1 VRFRRVVPGVVVLA
15 GLAALAAFQSV
26 TAHAA
31 ATPGLP
37 VTNVYQV
44 VADTAHDHLFISQGT
59 AGTDDPM
66 LVTDLN
72 GDPITTIGAAVQ
84 GLALSA
90 DGKTLYAG
98 NGNAVTAISTT
109 TLKQA
114 ASYSLPSGA
123 RAIDVAV
130 QDGQLWVTYQNTNSV
145 DAGQIGEIDLA
156 SGSATWNAVPGNWPT
171 FPPEIALGPSG
182 TGLLVTASVGLEPQT
197 VATYD
202 VSNPAAVSL
211 VDSTTSLACGDSH
224 GLPVLPGGTTFLCDG
239 FPYSTATLAPQNS
252 SGTFYGGSAAVA
264 PDGAIAVG
272 GGGSAENLLVYPS
285 GGTTP
290 SASYYQWSGIPLP
303 SSFILNSSFPV
314 SFAWSADSQRLFTV
328 VESVSNDGSPVFT
341 ALSLY
346 PFKKVPA
353 DLTLTSTA
361 TTVGYDASAVITPHL
376 GVTDTNRSVSVYETI
391 AGEPRQLIWSGAAD
405 PGSVTFSPSF
415 KRNTT
420 FTAVFSGDA
429 RYLPTTVT
437 RAIKVDVTVAAALRG
452 YYKSAKVS
460 GTAYRVYHHTGTVKD
475 AVTVTPDK
483 RGECVRL
490 LVQKYSRG
498 SWRADLT
505 TSCGALSKS
514 SQVTMARKLSSTGR
528 FRVRADFIHG
538 ARDIANVS
546 TAGSWLYYE
555 VTK

>member
-31 ATPGLP
+31 ATAGLP
-37 VTNVYQV
+37 LTSVFQV
-44 VADTAHDHLFISQGT
+44 VADTAHGHLFISQGPA
-59 AGTDDPM
+59 AGSDDSL

-72 GDPITTIGAAVQ
+72 GNPIATIADGAQ
-84 GLALSA
+84 GLALSP
-90 DGKTLYAG
+90 DSKTLYAAT
-98 NGNAVTAISTT
+98 GNAVTAISTT

-114 ASYSLPSGA
+114 ASYPLPSGD
-123 RAIDVAV
+123 RAAGVAV
-130 QDGQLWVTYQNTNSV
+130 QGGQLWVSYQNTPF
-145 DAGQIGEIDLA
+145 AEIGEIDLA
-156 SGSATWNAVPGNWPT
+156 NDSAIWNAVPGDWADP
-171 FPPEIALGPSG
+171 PPEIALDPSG
-182 TGLLVTASVGLEPQT
+182 TGILVTSTVGESPPT

-202 VSNPAAVSL
+202 VSNPSAVSL
-211 VDSTTSLACGDSH
+211 IASATSLRCGDSD
-224 GLPVLPGGTTFLCDG
+224 GLAVLSGGTTFLCDG
-239 FPYSTATLAPQNS
+239 IPYSTATLAPQNS

-264 PDGAIAVG
+264 PNGAIAVG
-272 GGGSAENLLVYPS
+272 GGGSAGNLLVYPS

-290 SASYYQWSGIPLP
+290 SASYYQWYGLPLP
-303 SSFILNSSFPV
+303 ASFIVNSSFPV

-328 VESVSNDGSPVFT
+328 VESTSNYSSPVFT
-341 ALSLY
+341 VLSLY

-353 DLTLTSTA
+353 DLTLSSTA
-361 TTVGYDASAVITPHL
+361 TTVRYDASAVITPHL
-376 GVTDTNRSVSVYETI
+376 GVTDTNRSFSVYETI

-405 PGSVTFSPSF
+405 PGSVTFSASF

-420 FTAVFSGDA
+420 FTAVFAGDA
-429 RYLPTTVT
+429 QYSPTTVT
-437 RAIKVDVTVAAALRG
+437 RAIRVDVTVAAALRG
-452 YYKSAKVS
+452 YYRSAKIG
-460 GTAYRVYHHTGTVKD
+460 GTEYRVYHHTGTVKD

-498 SWRADLT
+498 SWRSDLT

-514 SQVTMARKLSSTGR
+514 SQVTLAHKLSSTGR

-538 ARDIANVS
+538 AKDIANAS